1 MHLKLDTQRDT
12 KAFKNTHNQHINMFV
27 CWSYQLYHSCSMV
40 QQVQRSVMVVFS
52 LFIHLDGITIISFH
66 FRCGAHVFG
75 VVCVNDFRT
84 CYTTCVRDSC
94 FLLRLVF
101 FLIKHSCICNRY
113 LETIRLLSLIQIA
126 RHAFYV

>member
-1 MHLKLDTQRDT
+1 
-12 KAFKNTHNQHINMFV
+12 
-27 CWSYQLYHSCSMV
+27 
-40 QQVQRSVMVVFS
+40 MVVFS
-52 LFIHLDGITIISFH
+52 LFILLDGITIISFH

-101 FLIKHSCICNRY
+101 F
-113 LETIRLLSLIQIA
+113 
-126 RHAFYV
+126 F

>member
-52 LFIHLDGITIISFH
+52 LFILLDGITIISFH